1 MSHARIA
8 TAEDGISPAE
18 AGRRTTY
25 AIGDAAGAAAR
36 ALVRTRFT
44 DPRTVEVLDVLAPD
58 DLAAL
63 ANAVADG
70 APQVA
75 VVTMLDTQVPL
86 PAPRDIHWI
95 PLAQLRVGQSSVDAD
110 KLAACWW
117 VQEPEDVIVTAA
129 EADGELVVID
139 GTTRAVAAQQRGIE
153 TVGVVLVDIDPA
165 AAAARRAC
173 RDAGIDTVADLAGHV
188 LPHARHLAA
197 T

>member
-8 TAEDGISPAE
+8 TAEDGISRAE

-25 AIGDAAGAAAR
+25 AIGDAAGAAPR

-63 ANAVADG
+63 ANAVALG

-129 EADGELVVID
+129 EADGELVVGD

-153 TVGVVLVDIDPA
+153 TVGVVLVDLDPA
-165 AAAARRAC
+165 AAVARRAC
-173 RDAGIDTVADLAGHV
+173 RAAGIDTVADLAGHV